1 MINNEEDH
9 MITLLVVKQY
19 IKNFISKYEVYLK
32 PLFKMI
38 LALISLMMI
47 NGKIGYMHRLDNIS
61 IVLIIA
67 LMCSFMPMNFIIFVA
82 AAFIVLHLYALSLEC
97 AAIALVIFLVLF
109 LLYFRF
115 SPKDTIVVLLTPIC
129 FVLKIPYAV
138 PLAMGLL
145 GTPTSA
151 ISVGCGVMV
160 NYLISYFA
168 ESATALS
175 GMDAEEMT
183 TKFRFIIDG
192 FLDNKDMM
200 LTIAAF
206 AVTIILVYMIK
217 RLSIDYAWT
226 IAMIAGAITDVMILL
241 IGDMVFDTNVS
252 IVGIIIG
259 TIFSVLIVKVVEFFA
274 FHVDY
279 SRVEKVQ
286 FEDDEYYYYV
296 KAVPK
301 IAVAKPAKTV
311 KKITSQK
318 KEAAQPPRTTG
329 SVIRKS
335 NKSGLK

>member
-1 MINNEEDH
+1 MT
-9 MITLLVVKQY
+9 TLLVAKQY

-32 PLFKMI
+32 PILKMI
-38 LALISLMMI
+38 LSLISLMMI
-47 NGKIGYMHRLDNIS
+47 NGKIGYMHKLDNIS
-61 IVLIIA
+61 LVLIIA

-115 SPKDTIVVLLTPIC
+115 SPKDTLVILLTPMC
-129 FVLKIPYAV
+129 FVLKIPYAI

-145 GTPTSA
+145 GTPASA

-160 NYLISYFA
+160 SYLISYFA

-175 GMDAEEMT
+175 GMDADDIV

-192 FLDNKDMM
+192 FIDNKGMV

-217 RLSIDYAWT
+217 RLAVDHAWT
-226 IAMIAGAITDVMILL
+226 IAIIAGAIADVMILL
-241 IGDMVFDTNVS
+241 VGDLIFDTNVS

-259 TIFSVLIVKVVEFFA
+259 TVFSALIVKVVEFFA

-301 IAVAKPAKTV
+301 VTVATPSKTV
-311 KKITSQK
+311 KKINTPRK
-318 KEAAQPPRTTG
+318 KYTG
-329 SVIRKS
+329 SQARK
-335 NKSGLK
+335 

>member
-1 MINNEEDH
+1 MT
-9 MITLLVVKQY
+9 TLLVAKQY

-32 PLFKMI
+32 PLLKMI

-61 IVLIIA
+61 LVLIIA
-67 LMCSFMPMNFIIFVA
+67 LMCSFMPANFIVFVA

-97 AAIALVIFLVLF
+97 AAIALVIFMVMF

-115 SPKDTIVVLLTPIC
+115 SPRDTLVILLTPIC
-129 FVLKIPYAV
+129 FVLKIPYV
-138 PLAMGLL
+138 MPLAMGLL
-145 GTPTSA
+145 GGPASA

-160 NYLISYFA
+160 SYLISYVA
-168 ESATALS
+168 DNATALS
-175 GMDAEEMT
+175 GMDTEDIA

-192 FLDNKDMM
+192 LIDNKGMI

-206 AVTIILVYMIK
+206 AVTIILVYMLK
-217 RLSIDYAWT
+217 RLTVDHAWT
-226 IAMIAGAITDVMILL
+226 IAIIAGAIADVMILL
-241 IGDMVFDTNVS
+241 VGDLIFDTNVS
-252 IVGIIIG
+252 IVSIIVG
-259 TIFSVLIVKVVEFFA
+259 TIFSVLIAKVVEFFA

-301 IAVAKPAKTV
+301 ITVATPSKTV
-311 KKITSQK
+311 KKINTPK
-318 KEAAQPPRTTG
+318 KKYTG
-329 SVIRKS
+329 GQMRK
-335 NKSGLK
+335 

>member
-1 MINNEEDH
+1 MT
-9 MITLLVVKQY
+9 TLLVAKQY

-32 PLFKMI
+32 PLLKMI

-47 NGKIGYMHRLDNIS
+47 NGKIGYMHKLDNIS
-61 IVLIIA
+61 LVLIIA
-67 LMCSFMPMNFIIFVA
+67 LMCSFMPANFIIFVA

-97 AAIALVIFLVLF
+97 AAIALVIFIVMF

-115 SPKDTIVVLLTPIC
+115 SPKDTLVILLTPIC
-129 FVLKIPYAV
+129 FVLKIPYV
-138 PLAMGLL
+138 IPLAMGLL
-145 GTPTSA
+145 GGPASA

-160 NYLISYFA
+160 SYLISYVA
-168 ESATALS
+168 DNATTLS
-175 GMDAEEMT
+175 GMDAEDIT

-192 FLDNKDMM
+192 FIDNKGMI

-217 RLSIDYAWT
+217 RLTVDHAWT
-226 IAMIAGAITDVMILL
+226 IAIIAGAIADVMILL
-241 IGDMVFDTNVS
+241 VGDLIFDTNVS
-252 IVGIIIG
+252 IVGIIVG
-259 TIFSVLIVKVVEFFA
+259 TVFSVLIAKVVEFFA

-301 IAVAKPAKTV
+301 ITVATPSKTV
-311 KKITSQK
+311 KRINTPK
-318 KEAAQPPRTTG
+318 KKYTG
-329 SVIRKS
+329 GQTRK
-335 NKSGLK
+335 